1 MEKRKH
7 QCYLI
12 GSARM
17 DACKGEES
25 DKWVTFMIQS
35 KASVG
40 DDIRYDDD
48 NVQGLV
54 WSSLMVSLVQMMG
67 LGVVVGC
74 VLKEVS

>member
-1 MEKRKH
+1 
-7 QCYLI
+7 
-12 GSARM
+12 
-17 DACKGEES
+17 
-25 DKWVTFMIQS
+25 MIQS